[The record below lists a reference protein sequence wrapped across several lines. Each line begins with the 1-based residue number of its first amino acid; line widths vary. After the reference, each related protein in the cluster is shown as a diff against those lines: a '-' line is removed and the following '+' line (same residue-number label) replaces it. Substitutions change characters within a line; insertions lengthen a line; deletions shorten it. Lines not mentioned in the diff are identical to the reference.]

1 MHARALGCLLC
12 IVLVAQTATYSLTL
26 ASGDI
31 AAGKAIYERLCVSC
45 HGLDGRGGRMAGML
59 PVPPRNLLDQTYM
72 QTRSDQQ
79 LFEVISQG
87 SAAVGLSSAMSGFGT
102 QLTAPEIWHT
112 VAYIRTLTAPSTAS
126 TGASETVLQGARGA
140 STDLHI
146 ARLRL
151 SIWPEYD
158 DPRVLVMFRG
168 EMAPSGA
175 FPTRIVLPI
184 PKGVEIIGAG
194 MISEHNELLLHPH
207 QILPGEAH
215 DRLELNLPVPHFF
228 VEFYYNPF
236 DQGSA
241 KRFTYTTPSTYP
253 IAWLEVDIQQ
263 PLLATHFTTD
273 PLPMR
278 QEQDRQGF
286 TSHLFV
292 YRDVGVGQAK
302 SFTVSYVRTAVEPS
316 VTKRQPAPEVA
327 ARPPTAGPSMVMVLG
342 ILAGAAVA
350 FGGSVWVWTG
360 YQRRR
365 KARPSYQEPSS
376 ALATEIYTDERE
388 AIGVS
393 NFCTNCGTKLQPG
406 YRFCPTCG
414 SALRSAE

>member
-1 MHARALGCLLC
+1 MNARALGYLLC
-12 IVLVAQTATYSLTL
+12 IVLVAQTVTYSVTL
-26 ASGDI
+26 AAGDI
-31 AAGKAIYERLCVSC
+31 PAGKAIYERLCVSC
-45 HGLDGRGGRMAGML
+45 HGLDGRGGRMASML

-72 QTRSDQQ
+72 QSRSDQQ

-102 QLTAPEIWHT
+102 QLTAPEIWDT
-112 VAYIRTLTAPSTAS
+112 IAYIRTLTAPSTAAS
-126 TGASETVLQGARGA
+126 ASETVLQSTKGA

-168 EMAPSGA
+168 EMAPPGA

-184 PKGVEIIGAG
+184 PKDVEIIGAG
-194 MISEHNELLLHPH
+194 MISERNELLIHPH
-207 QILPGEAH
+207 QILQGETH
-215 DRLELNLPVPHFF
+215 DRLELNLPVPRFF
-228 VEFYYNPF
+228 VEFYYNPY
-236 DQGSA
+236 DKGA
-241 KRFTYTTPSTYP
+241 TKRFTYITPSTYP

-278 QEQDRQGF
+278 QEQDGQGF

-292 YRDVGVGQAK
+292 YRDVGVGAAK
-302 SFTVSYVRTAVEPS
+302 NFTVSYVRTAAAPS
-316 VTKRQPAPEVA
+316 VAKRQPASAVA
-327 ARPPTAGPSMVMVLG
+327 ALPPTAGPPPMGMVLG

-365 KARPSYQEPSS
+365 KARPSQQEPAS
-376 ALATEIYTDERE
+376 APALEISAGEPQV
-388 AIGVS
+388 IGVA
-393 NFCTNCGTKLQPG
+393 NFCANCGTKLQPG
-406 YRFCPTCG
+406 YRFCPSCG
-414 SALRSAE
+414 SALRSA

>member
-1 MHARALGCLLC
+1 
-12 IVLVAQTATYSLTL
+12 
-26 ASGDI
+26 
-31 AAGKAIYERLCVSC
+31 
-45 HGLDGRGGRMAGML
+45 MAGML
-59 PVPPRNLLDQTYM
+59 PVPARNLRDQTYM

-87 SAAVGLSSAMSGFGT
+87 SAAAGLSSAMSGFGT

-112 VAYIRTLTAPSTAS
+112 IAYIRTLTAPTTAS
-126 TGASETVLQGARGA
+126 PGSSETVLPSARGA

-168 EMAPSGA
+168 EMAPSSA
-175 FPTRIVLPI
+175 FPTRIILPI
-184 PKGVEIIGAG
+184 PKGAEIIGAG
-194 MISEHNELLLHPH
+194 MISEHNELLIHPH

-236 DQGSA
+236 DQGAA

-273 PLPMR
+273 PPPMR

-292 YRDVGVGQAK
+292 YRDVGVGEAK

-316 VTKRQPAPEVA
+316 VSKRQPASEVA
-327 ARPPTAGPSMVMVLG
+327 ARPPTAGASMGMVLG

-365 KARPSYQEPSS
+365 KARPSYP
-376 ALATEIYTDERE
+376 TEIYTGERE
-388 AIGVS
+388 ASGVP

-406 YRFCPTCG
+406 YRFCPSCG
-414 SALRSAE
+414 SAVRSAE